1 MAAIVDSLK
10 REHEAIVEFLREQSE
25 PSFVI
30 AMEAT
35 ASKVL
40 LLAGAS
46 YLEQEMQEVL
56 AQYYAEITGGEA
68 RAVEFIRNKA
78 LHRQYHT
85 LFDWKT
91 NNANKFFSLFGAEF
105 RALASQTLRED
116 GALEGNVRDFIQ
128 LGSLRNQLV
137 HENYAAFTLNKTAD
151 EIYALFRSAEQFIER
166 LPGLL
171 RLSAGG

>member
-10 REHEAIVEFLREQSE
+10 REHDAIVEFLREQSE

-46 YLEQEMQEVL
+46 HLEQELQEAL
-56 AQYYAEITGGEA
+56 AEYYKEVTGGEV
-68 RAVEFIRNKA
+68 RAVEFVRNKA
-78 LHRQYHT
+78 MARQYHT
-85 LFDWKT
+85 LFDWEAS
-91 NNANKFFSLFGAEF
+91 NANRFFSLFGTEF
-105 RALASQTLRED
+105 KRLASEIISED
-116 GALEGNVRDFIQ
+116 GELESNVSDFLQ

-137 HENYAAFTLNKTAD
+137 HQNYAAFVLNKTTD
-151 EIYALFRSAEQFIER
+151 EIYALYKGAEQFVER
-166 LPGLL
+166 LPALL
-171 RLSAGG
+171 RQEARD